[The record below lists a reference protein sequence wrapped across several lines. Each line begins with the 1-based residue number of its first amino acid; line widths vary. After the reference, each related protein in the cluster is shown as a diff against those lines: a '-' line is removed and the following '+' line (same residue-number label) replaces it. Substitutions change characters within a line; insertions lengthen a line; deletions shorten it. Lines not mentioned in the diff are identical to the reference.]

1 VPEPPLH
8 QTATAVASSSLN
20 EPKRGHP
27 DFKTPAAVQV
37 EGRAKKTT
45 NQQEGAQRSA
55 KAARQPWIIR
65 TYAGFGD
72 ARQANTRF
80 LRNLKEGQRGLS
92 IAFDLPTQNGYDP
105 DAPVA
110 TGEVGKAGVSL
121 CHWRDMEEL
130 LEGIP
135 LDQINTSMTINAT
148 APFLLALY
156 LVVAERHGIPWTEL
170 RGTTQNDLMKE
181 FVARGTS
188 IFNPEISFRLSTELI
203 RFAIEHVPNWNPIN
217 CCGYHYMES
226 GAGPAEEIGYT
237 FGNAL
242 VILDSLRPHLTSTA
256 FENTVRRISFFIN
269 SGIELVP
276 EICKVRAYFK
286 LWSEL
291 CRSEYGIDG
300 VAFRAGCQ
308 VRSLSLT
315 EQQPEVNI
323 IRIAYEALPVVISAD
338 ARVNALQ
345 LPGFREA
352 IALPDEAEQLIGLR
366 TQQVLMHETGIGK
379 YGDIFAGSHVIEKL
393 TNEMAAEARALAMKL
408 RAIGYTEA
416 ILLVSAELTRQ
427 LAERQRKLETG
438 EIVQI
443 GVNAFKGEIG
453 LTPAFEADA
462 GIDNSSLERSRIE
475 SLQRWRA
482 MRDDMSVT
490 HARERLQQAAA
501 DYADIMPATLELA
514 RAGGT
519 VGEWTKTIEGATEGR
534 YVPPVLDRSVAVPQL
549 AVPKV
554 PRRFRIALGKAGL
567 DGHVNAIKL
576 LAHACMQA
584 GMEVILAGFKQTPE
598 QLVEAALQEDADAL
612 AISSLAGAHLT
623 IARQVLGL
631 LKQRNA
637 GAIKVLIGG
646 IIPEPDRG
654 PLLELGVSAVFTPK
668 DSDLAEIVERIAAIC
683 GEQEALD

>member
-1 VPEPPLH
+1 MQGSARVP
-8 QTATAVASSSLN
+8 
-20 EPKRGHP
+20 
-27 DFKTPAAVQV
+27 
-37 EGRAKKTT
+37 
-45 NQQEGAQRSA
+45 
-55 KAARQPWIIR
+55 RQPWIIR

-72 ARQANTRF
+72 ARQANARF

-110 TGEVGKAGVSL
+110 RGEVGKAGVSL

-148 APFLLALY
+148 APFVLALY
-156 LVVAERHGIPWTEL
+156 LVVAEKHGIPWTEL

-188 IFNPEISFRLSTELI
+188 IFNPDVSFRLSTELI
-203 RFAIEHVPNWNPIN
+203 RFAIDHVPSWNPIN

-242 VILDSLRPHLTSTA
+242 MILDALRPHLASNA
-256 FENTVRRISFFIN
+256 FENAVRRISFFIN

-276 EICKVRAYFK
+276 EICKVRAYSI

-291 CRSEYGIDG
+291 CLSEYGIDS

-323 IRIAYEALPVVISAD
+323 IRIAYEALPVIISAD

-352 IALPDEAEQLIGLR
+352 IALPDEAEQLVGLR
-366 TQQVLMHETGIGK
+366 TQQVLMHETGIAN
-379 YGDIFAGSHVIEKL
+379 YGDIFAGSRVIEKL
-393 TNEMAAEARALAMKL
+393 TSEIGAEARALAMKL
-408 RAIGYTEA
+408 RAAGYTKA
-416 ILLVSAELTRQ
+416 ISLVSAELTRQ

-453 LTPAFEADA
+453 LADA
-462 GIDNSSLERSRIE
+462 AQRDSGLDNSLLERNRIE

-482 MRDDMSVT
+482 TRDEIRVT
-490 HARERLQQAAA
+490 RARERLHQAAA
-501 DYADIMPATLELA
+501 VSTEIMPATLELA

-519 VGEWTKTIEGATEGR
+519 VGEWAKSIEDAMEGR
-534 YVPPVLDRSVAVPQL
+534 YVPPVLDRSVVVSQFG
-549 AVPKV
+549 V
-554 PRRFRIALGKAGL
+554 PRVRRRLRIALGKAGL
-567 DGHVNAIKL
+567 DGHINAVKL

-598 QLVEAALQEDADAL
+598 QLVEAAVQEDADAL

-623 IARQVLGL
+623 IAREVMAL
-631 LKQRNA
+631 LTQRKAN
-637 GAIKVLIGG
+637 AIKVLIGG
-646 IIPEPDRG
+646 IIPERDRAQ
-654 PLLELGVSAVFTPK
+654 LLELGVSAVFTPK
-668 DSDLAEIVERIAAIC
+668 DSNLSELVEQIASIC
-683 GEQEALD
+683 GEQESLD